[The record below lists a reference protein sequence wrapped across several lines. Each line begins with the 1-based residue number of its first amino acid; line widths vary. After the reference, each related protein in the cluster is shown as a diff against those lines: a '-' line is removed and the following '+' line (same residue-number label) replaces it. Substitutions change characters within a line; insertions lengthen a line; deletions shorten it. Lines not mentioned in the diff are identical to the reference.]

1 MTAVPTALVCALTLW
16 LLAATRW
23 GSYLAIPGV
32 HIYVSEWFIIAA
44 VAVLLATGAVVAA
57 VRRVVTSRQPLVWG
71 MVALATWSVIRLMAS
86 GVPTMTGLRDFAPYG
101 YSICGLIVFALPL
114 RETSRWRAAVVIA
127 LVFHAAWMTF
137 SWRAPLTAAE
147 FPALGQTQWLAI
159 RYDVDSAVAGVAAG
173 LAILYLPGR
182 LSQWPRALALLAFAA
197 WNAVLAVYS
206 TSRSGLLACVTV
218 MGFSAAAR
226 GLAAVRLTQQRQRPL
241 FAAAGA
247 VVVVAGIAAALASP
261 GGQRLIETGTA
272 GTGSHGTTHAREV
285 VYDKVTHYITAKPA
299 RIAVGVG
306 FGPDFLS
313 TSHAAFYLEG
323 TEYHGVRSPHDY
335 ELGTWA
341 RTGVVGLLITLW
353 LAVFGIAAAWRQLRR
368 SRGSLWMDMSALIAI
383 AMPLVGAFGV
393 VLESPFGAIPYFT
406 ALGFLAQA
414 RRERNPRSPAALA
427 NTLAT

>member
-1 MTAVPTALVCALTLW
+1 MTALRERSSAPTVLVCALTLW
-16 LLAATRW
+16 LLGATRW

-32 HIYVSEWFIIAA
+32 HVYISEWFIIAA
-44 VAVLLATGAVVAA
+44 VAVLIATGAVPMA

-71 MVALATWSVIRLMAS
+71 MVALVTWSVIRLVVS

-101 YSICGLIVFALPL
+101 YAICGLMVFALPL
-114 RETSRWRAAVVIA
+114 RETSRWRAVVVTVI
-127 LVFHAAWMTF
+127 VFHAAWMTF
-137 SWRAPLTAAE
+137 AWRWPMTAAGL
-147 FPALGQTQWLAI
+147 PALGQTQWLAI

-182 LSQWPRALALLAFAA
+182 LSQWPRTLALLAFAA

-218 MGFSAAAR
+218 MGFAAAAR
-226 GLAAVRLTQQRQRPL
+226 GLAAVRATASHRRPL
-241 FAAAGA
+241 LAGAAAVLVVGA
-247 VVVVAGIAAALASP
+247 LAAALASP
-261 GGQRLIETGTA
+261 GGQRLIESGTA

-285 VYDKVTHYITAKPA
+285 VYTKVTHYITATPD

-313 TSHAAFYLEG
+313 TSHAAFFLEG

-353 LAVFGIAAAWRQLRR
+353 LAVFGVAGAWRQLRR
-368 SRGSLWMDMSALIAI
+368 PRGAVWRDMAALLAI
-383 AMPLVGAFGV
+383 AMPLVAAFGV

-406 ALGFLAQA
+406 ALGLLAA
-414 RRERNPRSPAALA
+414 GHREIESD
-427 NTLAT
+427 